1 MAILWMKPF
10 EAILYGLGAFGFGL
24 LMAFTLMLVFADIFE
39 FNEQLDRLYE
49 HIKAFAKKLN
59 SKK

>member
-1 MAILWMKPF
+1 MKPF

-24 LMAFTLMLVFADIFE
+24 LMAFTLMLVFADVFE